1 MAGRQSDPA
10 GVYPLTAWVRRC
22 AVNVRVHMSVV
33 EPACQDRHRGRA
45 EAAAINGAFVIATL
59 PSRDTADDRPA
70 RSASSTGPMR
80 TRISVSIVV
89 TKRGYRQATAWRLPW
104 SSSAKKPTYTCRQCP
119 FQKSGSQAPRKPFAG
134 RAADAERFGV
144 FRFAVFVARAAMT
157 AAPRCCRRRPA
168 GPGGA
173 AMTRPSRATSC
184 PTRIQKHARADRRP
198 VDEYLQFTWPEAA
211 RLLQRRPGTCARP
224 QA

>member
-1 MAGRQSDPA
+1 MASARRPGSGFATARRANKRTTPIRTC
-10 GVYPLTAWVRRC
+10 GIYRLTAWVRRG

-45 EAAAINGAFVIATL
+45 EAAAVDGAFVIAAL
-59 PSRDTADDRPA
+59 PSRDTADDQPDDKQR
-70 RSASSTGPMR
+70 RSNVHPDLR
-80 TRISVSIVV
+80 QHRRYKTRIPPSDRMALTLVV
-89 TKRGYRQATAWRLPW
+89 IRE
-104 SSSAKKPTYTCRQCP
+104 KPTHTCRQCP

-168 GPGGA
+168 GPRLPQGTIA
-173 AMTRPSRATSC
+173 SPSC
-184 PTRIQKHARADRRP
+184 PMMASR
-198 VDEYLQFTWPEAA
+198 
-211 RLLQRRPGTCARP
+211 
-224 QA
+224 